1 MTAPEAQLLQIGKG
15 VVSQPTEPFFFFFC
29 FFSSFLQKHNAE
41 NCRMNSLSIWDI
53 LDPPLFMNTEPQ
65 TAAFLYLPGA
75 DLIPPSE
82 TATPPG
88 EHNTSSAL
96 EGKT

>member
-1 MTAPEAQLLQIGKG
+1 
-15 VVSQPTEPFFFFFC
+15 
-29 FFSSFLQKHNAE
+29 
-41 NCRMNSLSIWDI
+41 MNSLSIWDI